1 MIRILDQN
9 NQVLLEVEETGKA
22 RVDTVFNSGKKFTI
36 YENTTVPNEIP
47 STSFASGEIIQD
59 ENGNKVIQG
68 ILITM
73 EEVI

>member
-9 NQVLLEVEETGKA
+9 NQVLLEVEETGNA